1 MLYLLAILPPL
12 SVLGLG
18 LAILGESP
26 QARQGPTRVQE
37 TTREI
42 GLGFVLSAILIAAG
56 MALVTELLSAVGAL
70 THSWVTLLWVASL
83 AGIVVYGQVQGRMRR
98 GGSLVMGSLRRLRRW
113 DWVFVSCLGLLML
126 GLFVVAVRG
135 AVSNF
140 DSLNYHMSRVAHWT
154 QNKSIGFY
162 PTGILTQLVN
172 PIWAEEAILHL
183 RLLVE
188 NDQLSGLVQWGSMA
202 GVLLCVSII
211 SGELGAGRVGK
222 FLALAF
228 IASLPMGLMQA
239 STTQN
244 DYVVS
249 FWLACVGTMVL
260 VSSRRVLSR
269 LELSCLGMALGLALL
284 TKGTAYPLV
293 VPFMPW
299 FACSVWRRA
308 GARALVAQGS
318 WIAVWTVLLNAG
330 YWLRNLAAFGGPL
343 GPTGW
348 VEQMTAGGYG
358 LGSLSA
364 SLLTNVA
371 MSFAT
376 PWQHVNDVVI
386 RVVRAVLVPIDPRVS
401 GFVLIWGW
409 NHEDTAGQ
417 PFHWL
422 LIFAA
427 VAALFWVRPRL
438 LNRDV
443 WAFLLAVGLSFVLL
457 SAVVHFD
464 IYGIRYQLPVMAMAA
479 PVVGL
484 AGERALS
491 NRVITLGVFL
501 LLLVALPWVLFGWSR
516 PLVALKA
523 AREPFSIPC
532 LPVLGCTMGS
542 ILFEPPSTAL
552 FSAYLDL
559 RAPYEQMSSA
569 LTGGTCRD
577 IGLRIDSH
585 DPEYLLWWS
594 LGAPESGFRLET
606 IYAYPGLERF
616 ADPRFRPCAII
627 CTICGEDR
635 ETLHGLP
642 LAGVY
647 GDARLFVGGGFVADP
662 DG

>member
-1 MLYLLAILPPL
+1 
-12 SVLGLG
+12 VL
-18 LAILGESP
+18 E
-26 QARQGPTRVQE
+26 
-37 TTREI
+37 
-42 GLGFVLSAILIAAG
+42 
-56 MALVTELLSAVGAL
+56 
-70 THSWVTLLWVASL
+70 
-83 AGIVVYGQVQGRMRR
+83 
-98 GGSLVMGSLRRLRRW
+98 SLRELRGL
-113 DWVFVSCLGLLML
+113 DWVFFSCLGLLMT
-126 GLFVVAVRG
+126 GLLLVAFLG

-183 RLLVE
+183 RLLVGG
-188 NDQLSGLVQWGSMA
+188 DGLSGLVQWASMA
-202 GVLLCVSII
+202 GVLLCVSTIA
-211 SGELGAGRVGK
+211 GELGLNRRGK
-222 FLALAF
+222 YLALAF
-228 IASLPMGLMQA
+228 IASVPMGLMQA

-249 FWLACVGTMVL
+249 FWLGCVGLLVL
-260 VSSRRVLSR
+260 TSAKRSLSR
-269 LELSCLGMALGLALL
+269 MELSCLGMALGLGLL

-293 VPFMPW
+293 APFIMW
-299 FACSVWRRA
+299 FGVSVLRRA
-308 GARALVAQGS
+308 GPKTAVVQGS
-318 WIAVWTVLLNAG
+318 WVAMWTVLLNVG
-330 YWLRNLAAFGGPL
+330 YWLRNVNAFGGPF
-343 GPTGW
+343 GPAGW
-348 VEQMTAGGYG
+348 VKQMTAGGYR
-358 LGSLSA
+358 LGPLVA
-364 SLLTNVA
+364 SLLTNVV

-376 PWQHVNDVVI
+376 PSIGVNQVI
-386 RVVRAVLVPIDPRVS
+386 SQSVRVALAPMDPRVS
-401 GFVLIWGW
+401 SFVLIWGW

-422 LIFAA
+422 LILAA
-427 VAALFWVRPRL
+427 VAALLWARPRL

-443 WAFLLAVGLSFVLL
+443 WAFLLAVGFSFVLL

-501 LLLVALPWVLFGWSR
+501 LLLVALPWVLFGRSR
-516 PLVALKA
+516 PLVALKS

-552 FSAYLDL
+552 FSAYIDL

-577 IGLRIDSH
+577 LGLRIDSH